1 MKRIF
6 TSLMIITALLFAASY
21 QLYSQQ
27 QSVVGLLLKSFN
39 EAHQGF
45 PSMVND
51 TLPFDGFVNKVKE
64 SRVKQYEG
72 VKDIFLY
79 FEKNFKSKLL
89 NDSIV
94 RRNQMKIIGSTI
106 MLGQDK
112 TWDDYKDTLSR
123 YYNKIVNFYIQ
134 AFGKQLNYTS
144 IIQLQDP
151 KQANTL
157 PRYSIY
163 FYEKKIQLPEGLTNI
178 YEVERQLDVVG
189 WFCVELKENILIAS
203 NYNLIHRISG
213 GQ

>member
-1 MKRIF
+1 MKQLPKKVV
-6 TSLMIITALLFAASY
+6 SVLMIVCFISNG
-21 QLYSQQ
+21 LYAQK
-27 QSVVGLLLKSFN
+27 QSVVNLLLTSFN

-79 FEKNFKSKLL
+79 YEKNFKSKLL
-89 NDSIV
+89 KDSIV

-112 TWDDYKDTLSR
+112 TWDDYKDTLTR

-144 IIQLQDP
+144 VIELQDP
-151 KQANTL
+151 KDANTR

-178 YEVERQLDVVG
+178 YDVERQLDVVG